1 MGDERQLVR
10 RSYSSLSF
18 GITFRYLPWTMI
30 RVLRISALT
39 LCLSAPLLA
48 APVAPASEFKTCVGE
63 LRDEATAQGISPQ
76 IFDVMM
82 RGVEPDESVL
92 KAMDYQPEFTVPVWD
107 YVAGFVDDE
116 RIADGQAKLEQWAEV
131 LFEIERQFGVDR
143 YVLVALWGVETN
155 YGTITGRR
163 SLVRSLATTSCFGRR
178 QEFFRKQ
185 LMAALRILQDGDMPP
200 ESLSG
205 SWAGAFGQT
214 QFMPTTFQRLA
225 VDVDG
230 DGRRNI
236 VDSVPDALG
245 SAANYLVDAGWTSGE
260 PWGYEVRLPENYSGP
275 SGRRT
280 RRSIDAWS
288 RLGIRQI
295 DGGALTGNDR
305 AALLLPAGQEGPA
318 FLVFRNFNAI
328 HAYNPSESY
337 SLSIAH
343 LSDRLRGGGPF
354 VTPWPTGDLGL
365 SRAER
370 RELQRLLNNKG
381 YDVGKADGII
391 GSRTRAAIEAFQL
404 ENGLPV
410 DGHPGQKVLR
420 ALRNAQ

>member
-1 MGDERQLVR
+1 
-10 RSYSSLSF
+10 
-18 GITFRYLPWTMI
+18 MI
-30 RVLRISALT
+30 RT
-39 LCLSAPLLA
+39 LCSAALAFCLWTLPQVAAA
-48 APVAPASEFKTCVGE
+48 APTSEFEACIGTLRGE
-63 LRDEATAQGISPQ
+63 AIAQGISPQ
-76 IFDVMM
+76 IFDVVM
-82 RGVEPDESVL
+82 RGVTPDASVL

-116 RIADGQAKLEQWAEV
+116 RIADGQAKIKEWGEV

-155 YGTITGRR
+155 FGKITGRR
-163 SLVRSLATTSCFGRR
+163 PLIQSLATTSCHGHR
-178 QEFFRKQ
+178 QAFFRKQ
-185 LMAALRILQDGDMPP
+185 LMATLQILQDGDMPP
-200 ESLSG
+200 ESLYG

-230 DGRRNI
+230 DGYRNI

-245 SAANYLVDAGWTSGE
+245 SAANYLVDAGWTNGE
-260 PWGYEVRLPENYSGP
+260 PWGYEVRLPENYTGP
-275 SGRRT
+275 SGRRS
-280 RRSIDAWS
+280 RRSIEDWS
-288 RLGIRQI
+288 RLGIRRI
-295 DGGALTGNDR
+295 DGSALTGNGR

-318 FLVFRNFNAI
+318 FLILRNFNAI

-354 VTPWPTGDLGL
+354 VTPWPTGDPGL

-370 RELQRLLNNKG
+370 RELQKLLNESG
-381 YDVGKADGII
+381 YDVGKADGIV
-391 GSRTRAAIEAFQL
+391 GSRTRAAIEAFQM
-404 ENGLPV
+404 ENGLTV

-420 ALRNAQ
+420 ALREAMP

>member
-1 MGDERQLVR
+1 M
-10 RSYSSLSF
+10 
-18 GITFRYLPWTMI
+18 ILPL
-30 RVLRISALT
+30 RVFAAAFFLWAL
-39 LCLSAPLLA
+39 LLA
-48 APVAPASEFKTCVGE
+48 TPAFTASEFKACIGTLRGE
-63 LRDEATAQGISPQ
+63 AMAQGINPE
-76 IFDVMM
+76 IFDVVM
-82 RGVEPDESVL
+82 RGVTPDQSVL

-116 RIADGQAKLEQWAEV
+116 RIADGRAKLKEWSDV
-131 LFEIERQFGVDR
+131 LLEIERQFGVDR

-155 YGTITGRR
+155 YGKITGRR
-163 SLVRSLATTSCFGRR
+163 SLVRSLATTSCHGRR
-178 QEFFRKQ
+178 QTFFRKQ
-185 LMAALRILQDGDMPP
+185 LMAAIRILQDGDMPP

-245 SAANYLVDAGWTSGE
+245 SAANYLVDAGWISGE

-280 RRSIDAWS
+280 RRSIEAWS
-288 RLGIRQI
+288 RLGLRRI
-295 DGGALTGNDR
+295 DGGALTGNGR

-318 FLVFRNFNAI
+318 FLVLRNFNAI

-354 VTPWPTGDLGL
+354 VTPWPTGDPGL
-365 SRAER
+365 SRVER
-370 RELQRLLNNKG
+370 RELQRLLNERG
-381 YDVGKADGII
+381 YNVGKADGII
-391 GSRTRAAIEAFQL
+391 GSRTRAAIEVFQL
-404 ENGLPV
+404 ENDLPV
-410 DGHPGQKVLR
+410 DGHPGQNVLR
-420 ALRNAQ
+420 ALRGDSNAR